1 MAYFL
6 FLRVCGLIAYIQ
18 TRFRRFLGIDLRVSK
33 YIDPENMFSFLLTP
47 LSLICSPE
55 FRISFE
61 FLRKTWLKALRILWF
76 VMVNKTH

>member
-18 TRFRRFLGIDLRVSK
+18 TRFRSFLDIDLRVSN
-33 YIDPENMFSFLLTP
+33 YIDPRNMFSFLLIP
-47 LSLICSPE
+47 LSLIYSPE

-61 FLRKTWLKALRILWF
+61 FLRKQMAKSSEDSMV
-76 VMVNKTH
+76 VMFNKTH